1 MSLNPFLFDDLRAR
15 GLVSQSTPDLA
26 EHLASA
32 QRTVYCGFDP
42 TADSLHIG
50 SLVPL
55 LALRRFQLAGH
66 VPVALVGGATGL
78 VGDPSFKAQERSLNP
93 DELVSAWTDSI
104 FRQVSRFVDTE
115 GPLGAKVVNNLDWF
129 RSIGFIEFL
138 RGVGKYFSVSSMI
151 SKESVKQRLE
161 RDGSGLSFTEFSYML
176 LQAYDFS
183 ELNRRSGCTVQMG
196 GSDQWGNITAGID
209 LCRKRNGAQ
218 VHAVTLPLV
227 TKSDGTKF
235 GKTEAGT
242 VWLDPSKTSPY
253 AFFQFW
259 LGVSDEDVYRF
270 LGYFTFRNREEIEG
284 LRRDDERS
292 GSKPRAQ
299 DVLATEVT
307 RLVHGLGGLESATRI
322 TAALFSGE
330 GRELLESDFEQ
341 LLLDG
346 LPSSRVGSADL
357 NKPLTGLLVE
367 AGMAAS
373 GKHAKDALSRSA
385 LQINGRPIGIEHN
398 LSSRECFS
406 RDRSAFGRF
415 FLARLGK
422 RTHHLFILDGENALV
437 S

>member
-1 MSLNPFLFDDLRAR
+1 
-15 GLVSQSTPDLA
+15 
-26 EHLASA
+26 
-32 QRTVYCGFDP
+32 
-42 TADSLHIG
+42 
-50 SLVPL
+50 
-55 LALRRFQLAGH
+55 
-66 VPVALVGGATGL
+66 VGGATGL

-129 RSIGFIEFL
+129 RSIGFIDFL

-183 ELNRRSGCTVQMG
+183 ELNRRSGCTVQIG

-253 AFFQFW
+253 AFFQYW
-259 LGVSDEDVYRF
+259 LGVSDDDVYRF
-270 LGYFTFRNREEIEG
+270 LGYFTFWASEEIEG

-299 DVLATEVT
+299 DVLAAEVT
-307 RLVHGLGGLESATRI
+307 RLVHCLEGL
-322 TAALFSGE
+322 
-330 GRELLESDFEQ
+330 
-341 LLLDG
+341 
-346 LPSSRVGSADL
+346 
-357 NKPLTGLLVE
+357 
-367 AGMAAS
+367 
-373 GKHAKDALSRSA
+373 
-385 LQINGRPIGIEHN
+385 
-398 LSSRECFS
+398 
-406 RDRSAFGRF
+406 
-415 FLARLGK
+415 
-422 RTHHLFILDGENALV
+422 
-437 S
+437 

>member
-1 MSLNPFLFDDLRAR
+1 M
-15 GLVSQSTPDLA
+15 
-26 EHLASA
+26 
-32 QRTVYCGFDP
+32 
-42 TADSLHIG
+42 
-50 SLVPL
+50 
-55 LALRRFQLAGH
+55 
-66 VPVALVGGATGL
+66 
-78 VGDPSFKAQERSLNP
+78 VGDPSGRSEERNLLDAETLSYN
-93 DELVSAWTDSI
+93 VSCISE
-104 FRQVSRFVDTE
+104 QLSRLLDFSPGKYAAT
-115 GPLGAKVVNNLDWF
+115 LVNNADWTAQVTALD
-129 RSIGFIEFL
+129 FL
-138 RGVGKYFSVSSMI
+138 RDVGKHITVNQMLA
-151 SKESVKQRLE
+151 KDSVKSRLTSE
-161 RDGSGLSFTEFSYML
+161 NGLSFTEFSYML
-176 LQAYDFS
+176 LQANDFRHLS
-183 ELNRRSGCTVQMG
+183 ATHDVELQMG

-270 LGYFTFRNREEIEG
+270 LGYFTFRDIEEIEG

-299 DVLATEVT
+299 DVLAAEVT

-330 GRELLESDFEQ
+330 DRELLESDFEQ

-346 LPSSRVGSADL
+346 LPSSKVGSADL

-373 GKHAKDALSRSA
+373 GKHAKDALSRNA
-385 LQINGRPIGIEHN
+385 LQINGRPIGMEHN
-398 LSSRECFS
+398 MSSRECFS
-406 RDRSAFGRF
+406 RDRSAYGRF

-422 RTHHLFILDGENALV
+422 RTHHLFMLDGENAAV